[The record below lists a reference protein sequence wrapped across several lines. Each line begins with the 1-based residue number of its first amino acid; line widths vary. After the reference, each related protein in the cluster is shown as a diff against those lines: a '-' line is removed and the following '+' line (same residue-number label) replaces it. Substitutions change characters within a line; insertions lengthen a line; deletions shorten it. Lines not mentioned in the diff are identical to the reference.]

1 MKLTLEELQIIYEV
15 FNQYMEDWID
25 VMDDSIFENE
35 EFLKHNEVYKKLAK
49 SLYLRRRR
57 KNNERTN
64 TR

>member
-15 FNQYMEDWID
+15 FNQYMDDWID
-25 VMDDSIFENE
+25 VMDDSIFENK
-35 EFLKHNEVYKKLAK
+35 EFLKFNEVYKKLAK

>member
-15 FNQYMEDWID
+15 FDQYMEDWIYM
-25 VMDDSIFENE
+25 MDDSIFENE
-35 EFLKHNEVYKKLAK
+35 EFLKYNEVYKKLSK

>member
-15 FNQYMEDWID
+15 FNQYMDDWID
-25 VMDDSIFENE
+25 VMDDSIFENKD
-35 EFLKHNEVYKKLAK
+35 FLKYNEVYKKLAK
-49 SLYLRRRR
+49 SLYLKRRR

>member
-15 FNQYMEDWID
+15 FNQYMEDWIY

-35 EFLKHNEVYKKLAK
+35 EFLKYNEIYKKLAK

-57 KNNERTN
+57 KNNERKN

>member
-15 FNQYMEDWID
+15 FDQYMEDWIYM
-25 VMDDSIFENE
+25 MDDSIFENE
-35 EFLKHNEVYKKLAK
+35 EFLKYNEVYKKLSK

-57 KNNERTN
+57 KNNERKN